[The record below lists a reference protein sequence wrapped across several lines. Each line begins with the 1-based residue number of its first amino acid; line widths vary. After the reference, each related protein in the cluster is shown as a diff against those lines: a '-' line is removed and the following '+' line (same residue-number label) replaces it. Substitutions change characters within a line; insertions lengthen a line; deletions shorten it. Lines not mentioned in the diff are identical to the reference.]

1 MNLVDVFI
9 IIGIAVC
16 ILIGVYKGFLHSL
29 LGIGAFLVSWLLS
42 VILGPLVAR
51 SINKSYDLL
60 NTLSIYI
67 EGADS
72 LGSIDNAKIPVNG
85 LSDIKLDS
93 IIDNANIPQPF
104 PQLIKL
110 NIKSQAFESAGMKTL
125 GDYTNQTLS
134 IVLIN
139 ILAFFIIFIIAR
151 IVLQFFINGYDSTW
165 NLPII
170 NQYDSL
176 LGGSFG
182 LINGILFLFVIFILV
197 PTFLA
202 IQPTKIIQ
210 QYLDSSLLGGFF
222 YKSNFLLNS
231 MRGVL

>member
-1 MNLVDVFI
+1 MNLVDFFI
-9 IIGIAVC
+9 IVVLSAC

-29 LGIGAFLVSWLLS
+29 LGIGAFLISWLMCA
-42 VILGPLVAR
+42 ILGPTVAR
-51 SINKSYDLL
+51 SLDKSHKLL
-60 NTLSIYI
+60 DTLSIYV

-72 LGSIDNAKIPVNG
+72 LGSIDNAKIPVSE
-85 LSDIKLDS
+85 LTDVRLDS
-93 IIDNANIPQPF
+93 IIDNANIPEPF

-110 NIKSQAFESAGMKTL
+110 NIKKGTFPQLQTL

-139 ILAFFIIFIIAR
+139 ILAFFVIFIIAR
-151 IVLQFFINGYDSTW
+151 VVLQFVINGYDSTW
-165 NLPII
+165 KLPII
-170 NQYDSL
+170 RQYDSL

-210 QYLDSSLLGGFF
+210 QYLDSSLLGSFF
-222 YKSNFLLNS
+222 YKSNFILNS